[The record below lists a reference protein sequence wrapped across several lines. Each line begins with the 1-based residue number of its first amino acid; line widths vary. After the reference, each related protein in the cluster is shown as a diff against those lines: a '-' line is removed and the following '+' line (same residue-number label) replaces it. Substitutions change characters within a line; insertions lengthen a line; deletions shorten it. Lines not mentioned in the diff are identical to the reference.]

1 MLKEKM
7 QDAKQ
12 ANIIIF
18 KSEFFLPMQFE
29 INLIIL
35 NINIKNDKNNNNN
48 IFEKR
53 ILNEYLLFI
62 LVRRKVFF

>member
-12 ANIIIF
+12 ANRIIF
-18 KSEFFLPMQFE
+18 KYEFFLPMQFE